1 MAQIRL
7 VVAPADGSFDLIPIS
22 VPSNIT
28 TQQLTEIICK
38 MTNLSPSQIQLQHSG
53 SNLPQGPLP
62 SSIQQDDIIV
72 IQNRTLQPNQRASSS
87 VPEIG
92 LSPQEKLQ
100 QQMIEERIR
109 LQNVAKNMEMAL
121 EHNPEAFGQ
130 VVMLHIDTVI
140 NGFLVKAFIDTGA
153 QTTIMSRIAAEKT
166 GVLRLLDRRFAGVAQ
181 GVGSAPIYGRIHM
194 AEIQI
199 GQSIF
204 TTSIS
209 VLDNVGDTHF
219 ILGLDLLRKYAA
231 SVDLAANVLRI
242 GTEQAPF
249 LPESEIY
256 DEIVPVS
263 VIDPSNP
270 ANLAIRE
277 STIDSKY
284 IQNDISMQEDDGSY
298 PEEDVVRLES
308 LGFER
313 HAVLKALADSDGNIE
328 SAASRLIFGRSSI
341 PSVANSGSRPVSF

>member
-1 MAQIRL
+1 LFFVLPQ
-7 VVAPADGSFDLIPIS
+7 
-22 VPSNIT
+22 
-28 TQQLTEIICK
+28 
-38 MTNLSPSQIQLQHSG
+38 TNLSAAQIQLQHSG
-53 SNLPQGPLP
+53 SNLPHGTLP
-62 SSIQQDDIIV
+62 ASIQQDDIIV
-72 IQNRTLQPNQRASSS
+72 IQNRSSPPNHSISAP

-92 LSPQEKLQ
+92 LSAQEKLQ

-109 LQNVAKNMEMAL
+109 LQNVAQNMELAL

-130 VVMLHIDTVI
+130 VVMLHIDVVI
-140 NGFLVKAFIDTGA
+140 NGNLVKAFVDTGA

-249 LPESEIY
+249 LPEAEIY

-263 VIDPSNP
+263 VIDPSYP
-270 ANLAIRE
+270 ANLAIRQSTEE
-277 STIDSKY
+277 SKTI
-284 IQNDISMQEDDGSY
+284 INDVSMQDDDGSY
-298 PEEDVVRLES
+298 PEEDIVRLES

-313 HAVLKALADSDGNIE
+313 QAVLKALVDSDGNIE
-328 SAASRLIFGRSSI
+328 SAASRLIFGRGSI
-341 PSVANSGSRPVSF
+341 PSVAKVGSKPVSF